1 MSEAAAVNRA
11 ERQLR
16 AAPGGQQ
23 DRVLRF
29 VRVGLPMAAGVLVA
43 VLAMAPLSKGN
54 DISFLLDKNKVDVAA
69 ERMRA
74 SSAQYRGMDDRGRP
88 FHVAAGSAVQRTS
101 ADAVVRLND
110 IAARMQLPDGQAA
123 ITAGRGRYDM
133 IAEQVGVDGPVQVS
147 GPGGYA
153 LETRD
158 VTVDMKT
165 RTMGSAGPVEGR
177 MPLGTFSAGRLR
189 ADLGERHVVLDGGAR
204 LKIVQGALK

>member
-1 MSEAAAVNRA
+1 MSDAAAVNRA

-69 ERMRA
+69 ERMRV
-74 SSAQYRGMDDRGRP
+74 SSAQYRGTDDRGRP
-88 FHVAAGSAVQRTS
+88 FDVTAGSAVQRTS
-101 ADAVVRLND
+101 ADEVVRLNN

-123 ITAGRGRYDM
+123 ITAERGRYNM
-133 IAEQVGVDGPVQVS
+133 MAEQVGVDGPVQVS